1 MSYITY
7 EVRVYGN
14 GDRHWYQDGNRHR
27 TDGPSCEEADGT
39 KWWYQNGKLHRTDG
53 PAIEGTDGYKAWY
66 QNGLLHR
73 TDGPAIEFANGF
85 KAWCL
90 EGIELTEAEFN
101 VKSKPSWDFELEG
114 KKYKLTEVL

>member
-1 MSYITY
+1 MENTPKLSINVLGTKCWWLNN
-7 EVRVYGN
+7 E
-14 GDRHWYQDGNRHR
+14 RHRIDGPAIERTDGYKAWYQNGERHR
-27 TDGPSCEEADGT
+27 TDGPAIECTDGH
-39 KWWYQNGKLHRTDG
+39 KEWYQNGKLHRTDG
-53 PAIEGTDGYKAWY
+53 PAVEYSDGY
-66 QNGLLHR
+66 
-73 TDGPAIEFANGF
+73 